1 MQIKRG
7 SGLLLIVLLLGGL
20 FFAVSAQASAPT
32 VVSARYIDSANTLE
46 IVFDQPVYNDSVHV
60 VRGGITLDGDNGG
73 KNPDLTLTGGIIS
86 GDPALSDSIQILL
99 NYANQQVIETMVDR
113 ESLELV
119 LAAGVFLNEAMEG
132 SAAIGVDADVP
143 VAFEIDTAAP
153 AVVGAKYDA
162 GSNTL
167 SIDFSSPVNGRK
179 VDIIK
184 IAVDDDAGGPN
195 ANLGFATINEK
206 VITQKVA
213 STIEISLSPKHQSKL
228 ESMDTANLSLL
239 LKPFSFI
246 DVNRNSVIATN
257 AENPVSITYLPD
269 ESPTVLESAKYDAG
283 SNNLTLIF
291 NEKIVTTFWNTEAIN
306 AKGITIHDVT
316 NSESARLSGAAAVSV
331 KSSVKLVIMVLPA
344 DQRLIESLKDTSNL
358 VVTLN
363 ALSILDEFGNGIAQ
377 ISMENAIPVTFIPEK
392 EKDSPTIAEAAY
404 DAGKNVLSLTFGNIS
419 AKTRG
424 IDTTNVDLTGVTL
437 DDDNG
442 GSNPD
447 VVLSGGK
454 ILGIKTGRPAFIR
467 VLEITVNQE
476 DEIKIESMA
485 NKGSIS
491 IGVKPLSF
499 FFESYTKTRNGNH
512 ALPVGEVMV
521 SYAPDSTAAQLSSA
535 KYDFKEKTL
544 KLSLNKIVD
553 VSSFSPTTVTFGG
566 VKLTGGA
573 VEEEN
578 ASSTLIIDVSGQDE
592 ASISGLAVEIKA
604 APTIAVAAG
613 ALKNLDGFA
622 NEALSY
628 TDGDTLSDGSNIVVG
643 YGRGFWDKSYQLFPT
658 LDHLV
663 PASLRAVGAHSYFYV
678 ADDQWNVTV
687 GLDSVQALLK
697 AFESSTPADANKG
710 IYQICRETFGHEGDT
725 DGDPRIIILLMDLRD
740 EYAVASGDAS
750 ADIPKA
756 GDFDTR
762 HEKPVSEEAHSNE
775 ADMIYVDTEPIIRA
789 GYAEQV
795 LATYFTNM
803 ILYNVDVKEKEWLTQ
818 GLSSMA
824 MDICGYGYTNFRFP
838 AEKPVLPANVS
849 LPTWTGWTG
858 GHPGTDINER
868 NMAYM
873 FMRYIYDQ
881 YGGAA
886 TISAIAASQEK
897 GIASINGV
905 LAEKGADVSTWS
917 VLQNVGVAALANV
930 QDDPEYGNTYGFAGI
945 VLRSPTI
952 TEINFKSDVFDN
964 TVANWAVQYHL
975 IKSKNNPGKINFNGL
990 NDAEFSVNVVTINP
1004 FSLKK
1009 VQLGA
1014 NNEVEISLPAVD
1026 QSVYLVIV
1034 RKGGVG
1040 PATEASYV
1048 VSKALDPPSLVNV
1061 RVFQNPSVNR
1071 IINFHIVSS
1080 ERLYKDVPPDEGPIV
1095 TAKSATTE
1103 KEFVGALVY
1112 TDEDNSVYDYKAS
1125 VEIKEPGDYTFTVS
1139 GQNAGGADIQKQE
1152 ISTKIQKL
1160 LPDVGGVIAD
1170 AATGARL
1177 AIPAH
1182 AIHSASY
1189 FMAIP
1194 SSDKKSVDLG
1204 PSTFIL
1210 AKKAVLTMPVPADED
1225 INTFRIFR
1233 RENDQ
1238 WVFVGGLVDADRNT
1252 VSVMVDRLG
1261 EYSLR
1266 AANDKLLEEIN
1277 TIPTQYSLNQNYPN
1291 PFNPTTTISYDL
1303 PKAGYVTITVFDILG
1318 KKVATLVDGSQEAG
1332 SYKTTFDARNLA
1344 SGIYFYRL
1352 NAGSFK
1358 KMHKMMVVK

>member
-20 FFAVSAQASAPT
+20 FFTVSAQASAPT

-46 IVFDQPVYNDSVHV
+46 VILDQPVYNDAVHV

-86 GDPALSDSIQILL
+86 GEPALSDTIQILL
-99 NYANQQVIETMVDR
+99 NYADQQVIETMVDKQ
-113 ESLELV
+113 SLKLV
-119 LAAGVFLNEAMEG
+119 LDAGVFLNEALEG
-132 SAAIGVDADVP
+132 NAAISFDANVP
-143 VAFEIDTAAP
+143 VAYEMDDEAP
-153 AVVGAKYDA
+153 AVTGAQYNA

-167 SIDFSSPVNGRK
+167 TIDFSSPVNGRK

-195 ANLGFATINEK
+195 PDLGFATINEK
-206 VITQKVA
+206 VVTQKVA
-213 STIEISLSPKHQSKL
+213 SSIDISLSPKHQSLL
-228 ESMDTANLSLL
+228 EKMDTANLSLL

-246 DVNRNSVIATN
+246 DDNRNSVIATN
-257 AENPVSITYLPD
+257 AENPVSITYVAD
-269 ESPTVLESAKYDAG
+269 ASPMVLESAKYDAG
-283 SNNLTLIF
+283 SNNLTLVF
-291 NEKIVTTFWNTEAIN
+291 NEKIVTTYWDAEAVN

-316 NSESARLSGAAAVSV
+316 NNESAKLSGVAAVSV
-331 KSSVKLVIMVLPA
+331 KSSVNLVIMVLPA

-358 VVTLN
+358 VVTLD

-377 ISMENAIPVTFIPEK
+377 IPMENAVPVTFIPEK
-392 EKDSPTIAEAAY
+392 DKDSPTIAGAAY

-419 AKTRG
+419 PKTRG

-442 GSNPD
+442 GPNPD

-476 DEIKIESMA
+476 DEIKIEGMA
-485 NKGSIS
+485 NKDSIS

-512 ALPVGEVMV
+512 LLLPGKVMV
-521 SYAPDSTAAQLSSA
+521 GYMPDSTAAQLNSA
-535 KYDFKEKTL
+535 KYDFKENTL
-544 KLSLNKIVD
+544 KLKLNKIVD
-553 VSSFSPTTVTFGG
+553 VSSFSPTMVTFGN
-566 VKLTGGA
+566 VKLTGGS

-578 ASSTLIIDVSGQDE
+578 AASTLTIDVSEQDSL
-592 ASISGLAVEIKA
+592 SIDGLPVEIKA
-604 APTIAVAAG
+604 APSVAVAAG
-613 ALKNLDGFA
+613 AFKNLDGFS
-622 NEALSY
+622 NDALSY
-628 TDGDTLSDGSNIVVG
+628 ADGDTLSDGSNIVVG

-658 LDHLV
+658 LDQLV

-678 ADDQWNVTV
+678 ADDQWNVNV
-687 GLDSVQALLK
+687 GADSVQALLN

-710 IYQICRETFGHEGDT
+710 IYQLCRETYGEEGDT
-725 DGDPRIIILLMDLRD
+725 DGDPRIFILLMDLRD
-740 EYAVASGDAS
+740 EFGVASGDAS

-756 GDFDTR
+756 GDFDPR

-775 ADMIYVDTEPIIRA
+775 ADMLYVDTEPIIRA

-803 ILYNVDVKEKEWLTQ
+803 ILHNVDVEEEEWLTQ

-824 MDICGYGYTNFRFP
+824 MDVCGYGYTNFRFP
-838 AEKPVLPANVS
+838 SEKPVLPANVS

-858 GHPGTDINER
+858 GHPGTDLNER

-886 TISAIAASQEK
+886 TLSAIAASQEK
-897 GIASINGV
+897 GIASIDSILFG
-905 LAEKGADVSTWS
+905 KGADISTWS
-917 VLQNVGVAALANV
+917 VLQNVGIAALANAK
-930 QDDPEYGNTYGFAGI
+930 DDPTYGNTYSFAGMD
-945 VLRSPTI
+945 LRSPTI
-952 TEINFKSDVFDN
+952 TEISFKSDVFDN

-975 IKSKNNPGKINFNGL
+975 IKSKNNPGKINFNGQD
-990 NDAEFSVNVVTINP
+990 DAEFSVNIMTINP
-1004 FSLKK
+1004 FSLQK

-1014 NNEVEISLPAVD
+1014 NNEAEISLPAVD
-1026 QSVYLVIV
+1026 QSVYIAVV

-1040 PATEASYV
+1040 PAAEASYV
-1048 VSKALDPPSLVNV
+1048 VSKKLDPPSLVNV
-1061 RVFQNPSVNR
+1061 SVFQNPSVNR
-1071 IINFHIVSS
+1071 IIDFHIVSS
-1080 ERLYKDVPPDEGPIV
+1080 ERLYQDVPPGEGPIV

-1112 TDEDNSVYDYKAS
+1112 TDEDNGVYDYKTS
-1125 VEIKEPGDYTFTVS
+1125 VEIKEPGDYTFTIS
-1139 GQNAGGADIQKQE
+1139 GQNAGGANIQKQE

-1160 LPDVGGVIAD
+1160 LPNVGGIIAD
-1170 AATGARL
+1170 ASTGARL

-1182 AIHSASY
+1182 AIQSASY

-1194 SSDKKSVDLG
+1194 SSDKKSVSLG
-1204 PSTFIL
+1204 PPTFVL
-1210 AKKAVLTMPVPADED
+1210 AKKAVLTMPVPADKD
-1225 INTFRIFR
+1225 IHTLRIFR
-1233 RENDQ
+1233 RENEQ
-1238 WVFVGGLVDADRNT
+1238 WVFVGGVVDANNNT

-1266 AANDKLLEEIN
+1266 AADDELLGEIN
-1277 TIPTQYSLNQNYPN
+1277 VIPTQYALNQNYPN
-1291 PFNPTTTISYDL
+1291 PFNPTTTISFDL

-1318 KKVATLVDGSQEAG
+1318 KKVATLVDGNREAG

-1344 SGIYFYRL
+1344 SGIYFYRI
-1352 NAGSFK
+1352 NAGSFE